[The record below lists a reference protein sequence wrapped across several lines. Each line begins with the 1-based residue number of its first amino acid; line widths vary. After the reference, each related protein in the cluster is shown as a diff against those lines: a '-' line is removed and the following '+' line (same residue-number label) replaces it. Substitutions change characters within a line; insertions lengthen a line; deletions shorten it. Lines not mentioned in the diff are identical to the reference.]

1 MQIQLSNK
9 YQLQL
14 LLFFS
19 LVYKR
24 KDIIRNIYYLK
35 NFLFYENKKELAK
48 YYFYNIFYSL
58 PIIKDKVN
66 NEIKQFNGN
75 MKKELEESQSP
86 FKNIISPEISEN
98 GFTKNEIYDKLNNL
112 KNVVEKK
119 NINYISGAIYNKN
132 ENEIELIKNILPIF
146 YKSNPLHPE
155 IYPQIPFLEKTVIKS
170 VAKLFHGNE
179 KTVGCITSGGT
190 ESILCACYCYK
201 KLGEK
206 KGIKNPEMIAPISIH
221 AAFDKAA
228 NYFGIK
234 LHKIPIYLDNSID
247 FNILK
252 SYINNN
258 TILLACSTPSYAH
271 GLIDDVQ
278 EFSNIAKQYN
288 IPLHVDACLGGFLLP
303 FIEDFNI
310 KFDFELE
317 GVTSISADTHK
328 YGYTPKG
335 SSILLYRNEEY
346 FKNQIYV
353 QSSWNG
359 GIYATPTI
367 PGSRSGNNIVFTWAF
382 LNYYGINHYKEST
395 KKIMKGVEY
404 LKEKFNYIEEL
415 EIIGKPMFNVVGFK
429 SNLINIYSL
438 NGELKKYGWELNELQ
453 NPASLHYCVTLNN
466 YETKTI
472 DELFENIMESIK
484 KIKSENY
491 KDLGKSVY
499 GSTQKINNEAIVV
512 DLAKEYVKN
521 LTN

>member
-1 MQIQLSNK
+1 M
-9 YQLQL
+9 QLQL
-14 LLFFS
+14 PNKHQLQIFLFFS
-19 LVYKR
+19 LIYKR
-24 KDIIRNIYYLK
+24 NDIIRNLYYLK
-35 NFLFYENKKELAK
+35 NFLFYENKKELVKEYA
-48 YYFYNIFYSL
+48 YNIFYSL
-58 PIIKDKVN
+58 PVIKDKVN
-66 NEIKQFNGN
+66 IEINKFNQD
-75 MKKELEESQSP
+75 MKKELEESQAP
-86 FKNIISPEISEN
+86 FKNIIDTEICEN
-98 GFTKNEIYDKLNNL
+98 GFTKDEIYNKLIQL
-112 KNVVEKK
+112 KNIGEKK
-119 NINYISGAIYNKN
+119 KINYISGAVYNKN
-132 ENEIELIKNILPIF
+132 NNEIELIRNILPVF
-146 YKSNPLHPE
+146 FKSNPLHPE

-170 VAKLFHGNE
+170 VAKLFHGNDE
-179 KTVGCITSGGT
+179 TVGSITSGGT

-201 KLGEK
+201 QYGLK

-228 NYFGIK
+228 SYFGIK
-234 LHKIPIYLDNSID
+234 IHKMPIYLDNSMD
-247 FNILK
+247 FNIVK

-258 TILLACSTPSYAH
+258 TILLACSAPSYAH
-271 GLIDDVQ
+271 GLIDDIQ
-278 EFSNIAKQYN
+278 EFSNIATKYN

-303 FIEDFNI
+303 FIEDFKI

-335 SSILLYRNEEY
+335 SSILLYRNEHF

-382 LNYYGINHYKEST
+382 LNFYGINHYKEST

-404 LKEKFNYIEEL
+404 LKEKLNYIEEL

-429 SNLINIYSL
+429 SDFINIYSL
-438 NGELKKYGWELNELQ
+438 NGELKNYGWELNELQ

-466 YETKTI
+466 CETKTI
-472 DELFENIMESIK
+472 DELFENITISIK

-491 KDLGKSVY
+491 RDLGKSVY
-499 GSTQKINNEAIVV
+499 GSTQKINNEAIVA